1 MLMSPDILNDALIK
15 LGEFDFKERSGW
27 LRQGRCPSC
36 GKKELY
42 TKADSPWSIKCGR
55 LNNCGYEI
63 PIKELYPDLFEHW
76 SRRYPQTKESPT
88 AAADAY
94 LNISRGFDLSLIKG
108 SYTQES
114 FYDKDR
120 KIGTATVRFT
130 VGDTWWERLIDEP
143 GRFEKKAN
151 FKYGG
156 TYQGDW
162 FVPPAVNV
170 LEVRKLWIVEGI
182 FDAIAL
188 TQAGTPAVA
197 ALTCNNYPSKALE
210 QLREARK
217 GQPPS
222 LVWAL
227 DGDKAGRSYIRKWKD
242 RAESEGWLCQAAVIP
257 QGKTKRDWSDL
268 LLLDRNQEDP
278 EKHYLSQ
285 AGLDEYLYEGALL
298 TAKTAA
304 ERGRLIF
311 EKKGLN
317 SFEFGFGNRQ
327 YWFDLDI
334 EKYHRAIDRISE
346 EKSGLDQE
354 ELRELA
360 MRESG
365 GIREIANCL
374 PTPLYFQQNKITDES
389 WYYFRVEFPHDGAA
403 IKNTFTAGQ
412 ISTASEFK
420 KRLLGIAP
428 GAVYTG
434 TSSMLERTMRH
445 QLFGIKR
452 VETVDFIGYAREFD
466 TYVYRNI
473 AVRDGKTYQINE
485 EDYFDLGKVSLK
497 SLLQSVDVQVNS
509 DLRDYKKEWFQSYA
523 EAFGSNGLAALTF
536 FFGSLFAEQI
546 RKEQKSYPFLE
557 IVGEA
562 GAGKTSVIE
571 FLWKLLGR
579 DEHEGW
585 DPAKSTNAGRA
596 RNFAQTANM
605 PSVLIESDREQSG
618 EGKAHVKSFDWD
630 ELKTAYNG
638 RSLRSRGMATSGN
651 ETYEPP
657 FRGAIVIAQNNTV
670 SASEAILSRIVHL
683 YFDKSS
689 HTRGSAAAYQR
700 IRRMTVE
707 ELSGFTLQS
716 ILRAKEVVDIVATKT
731 EEHQAALL
739 DQDGIKTVRIAL
751 NHAQM
756 MALAEALQLIVPI
769 TDNQLHELHEHFR
782 LLAKQR
788 EQALS
793 ADHPLV
799 QEFWDMYE
807 YLNQGEGEDLNQRL
821 NHSRVKGQVA
831 INLNH
836 FVTVAADHKQ
846 QIPPVRE
853 LKQLLKTSRRYKYEG
868 QRVVNSAIKTIGSTS
883 ERCWIFSLGGADR
896 G

>member
-1 MLMSPDILNDALIK
+1 MLMSPDILNEALIK

-42 TKADSPWSIKCGR
+42 TKADNPWVIKCGR

-63 PIKELYPDLFEHW
+63 PIKELYPNLFEHW

-108 SYTQES
+108 CYTQEN

-120 KIGTATVRFT
+120 KIGTATVRFA

-162 FVPPAVNV
+162 FVPPAVKL

-188 TQAGTPAVA
+188 TQSGTPAVA
-197 ALTCNNYPSKALE
+197 ALTCNNYPGRALE

-242 RAESEGWLCQAAVIP
+242 RAESEGWLCQAAAIP
-257 QGKTKRDWSDL
+257 QGKNKRDWSDL

-346 EKSGLDQE
+346 EKSDLDQE
-354 ELRELA
+354 ELREMA

-365 GIREIANCL
+365 SIREIANCL

-434 TSSMLERTMRH
+434 TNSMLERTMRH
-445 QLFGIKR
+445 QLFDIKR

-473 AVRDGKTYQINE
+473 AVREGKIYRINE

-497 SLLQSVDVQVNS
+497 SLLQSVDVQLNP
-509 DLRDYKKEWFQSYA
+509 DLRDYQEDWFQYFA
-523 EAFGSNGLAALTF
+523 EAYGNNGLAALTF

-546 RKEQKSYPFLE
+546 RQEQKSYPFLE

-562 GAGKTSVIE
+562 ASGKTSVIE
-571 FLWKLLGR
+571 FIWKLLGR
-579 DEHEGW
+579 DDHEGW

-596 RNFAQTANM
+596 RSFAQTANM

-689 HTRGSAAAYQR
+689 HTRGTAAAYR
-700 IRRMTVE
+700 NIRQMSVD
-707 ELSGFTLQS
+707 ELSGFALQS
-716 ILRAKEVVDIVATKT
+716 ILKAKEILKIVTVKT

-756 MALAEALQLIVPI
+756 MALAEALQLVVPI

-868 QRVVNSAIKTIGSTS
+868 QRVVNSAIKTTGSTS
-883 ERCWIFSLGGADR
+883 ERCWIFSVGGADR

>member
-1 MLMSPDILNDALIK
+1 MLMSPDILNEALIK
-15 LGEFDFKERSGW
+15 LSEFDFKERSGW

-36 GKKELY
+36 GEKELY

-120 KIGTATVRFT
+120 KIGTATVRFA

-162 FVPPAVNV
+162 FVPPAVHV

-197 ALTCNNYPSKALE
+197 ALTCNNYPGKALE

-268 LLLDRNQEDP
+268 LLLDRNQEDL

-346 EKSGLDQE
+346 EKSDLDQE
-354 ELRELA
+354 ELREMA

-389 WYYFRVEFPHDGAA
+389 WYYFRVEFPHDGEP

-412 ISTASEFK
+412 LTTASEFK

-434 TSSMLERTMRH
+434 SNSMLERTMRH

-452 VETVDFIGYAREFD
+452 VETIDFVGYAREFD
-466 TYVYRNI
+466 TYVYKNV
-473 AVRDGKTYQINE
+473 AVREGKVYRINE
-485 EDYFDLGKVSLK
+485 EDFFDVGKVSIKTLLK
-497 SLLQSVDVQVNS
+497 SVDVELNPDLKEYRS
-509 DLRDYKKEWFQSYA
+509 DWFQSFSA
-523 EAFGSNGLAALTF
+523 AFGVKGLAALTF

-546 RKEQKSYPFLE
+546 RKEQDSYPFLE

-562 GAGKTSVIE
+562 GAGKTTLIE
-571 FLWKLLGR
+571 FLWRLLGR
-579 DEHEGW
+579 NHEGW
-585 DPAKSTNAGRA
+585 DPAKASLAARA
-596 RNFAQTANM
+596 RNLAQIANM
-605 PSVLIESDREQSG
+605 PTVLIESDREQTG

-638 RSLRSRGMATSGN
+638 GNLRSRGVANGGN
-651 ETYEPP
+651 DTYEPR
-657 FRGAIVIAQNNTV
+657 FRGTIVIAQNNIV

-683 YFDKSS
+683 YFDRAGQ
-689 HTRGSAAAYQR
+689 TRGSGAALDQ
-700 IRRMTVE
+700 IRHLTMD
-707 ELSGFTLQS
+707 ELSGFSLQAV
-716 ILRAKEVVDIVATKT
+716 LRAKEILEVVVSKTK
-731 EEHQAALL
+731 EHQMALL
-739 DQDGIKTVRIAL
+739 DELGLKSIRVAL
-751 NHAQM
+751 NHAQL
-756 MALAEALQLIVPI
+756 MALAEALQLIVPLSDI
-769 TDNQLHELHEHFR
+769 QLHELHEYFR
-782 LLAKQR
+782 LMAKQR

-799 QEFWDMYE
+799 QEFWEAYD
-807 YLNQGEGEDLNQRL
+807 YLNGSDPLAPRL
-821 NHSRVKGQVA
+821 NHSRDPGLIA

-836 FVTVAADHKQ
+836 FIQAAAEARQ
-846 QIPPVRE
+846 QIPAIRD
-853 LKQLLKTSRRYKYEG
+853 LKKVLKTSRQHKFIDR
-868 QRVVNSAIKTIGSTS
+868 RVVNSGIKERESQPTGTSTS
-883 ERCWIFSLGGADR
+883 MSCWVFSKQ
-896 G
+896 

>member
-1 MLMSPDILNDALIK
+1 MLMSPDILNEALIK

-42 TKADSPWSIKCGR
+42 TKADNPWVIKCGR
-55 LNNCGYEI
+55 LNKCGYEA

-94 LNISRGFDLSLIKG
+94 LNIGRGFDLSLIKG
-108 SYTQES
+108 CYTQETY
-114 FYDKDR
+114 YDKNR
-120 KIGTATVRFT
+120 NIGTATVRFV

-151 FKYGG
+151 FKFGVPFKG
-156 TYQGDW
+156 HC
-162 FVPPAVNV
+162 FVPPTVN
-170 LEVRKLWIVEGI
+170 LQEVRKLWIVEGI

-188 TQAGTPAVA
+188 TQAGTPTIA
-197 ALTCNNYPSKALE
+197 AMTSNVYPAIFLDR
-210 QLREARK
+210 LRESRK
-217 GQPPS
+217 GYLPT

-227 DGDKAGRSYIRKWKD
+227 DGDRSGRTYIPKWKA
-242 RAESEGWLCQAAVIP
+242 RAEKEGWLCQAAIIP
-257 QGKTKRDWSDL
+257 QGKQKRDWSDL
-268 LLLDRNQEDP
+268 LLFDRNQEDP
-278 EKHYLSQ
+278 AKHYLSQ
-285 AGLDEYLYEGALL
+285 TGLEEFLYEGAIL

-304 ERGRLIF
+304 ERGRLIY
-311 EKKGLN
+311 ERKGLN

-334 EKYHRAIDRISE
+334 DKYHKAIDRISE

-434 TSSMLERTMRH
+434 TNSMLERTMRH

-497 SLLQSVDVQVNS
+497 SLLQSVDVQVNA

-683 YFDKSS
+683 YFDRSS

-756 MALAEALQLIVPI
+756 MALAEALQLVVPI

-782 LLAKQR
+782 LMAKQR

-868 QRVVNSAIKTIGSTS
+868 QRVVNSAIKTTGSTS
-883 ERCWIFSLGGADR
+883 ERCWIFSVGGADR

>member
-1 MLMSPDILNDALIK
+1 MLMSPDILNEALIK

-42 TKADSPWSIKCGR
+42 TKADNPWVIKCGR

-108 SYTQES
+108 CYTQEN

-120 KIGTATVRFT
+120 KIGTATVRFA

-162 FVPPAVNV
+162 FVPPAVKL

-197 ALTCNNYPSKALE
+197 ALTCNNYPGKALE
-210 QLREARK
+210 QLREIRK

-434 TSSMLERTMRH
+434 TNSMLERTMRH

-497 SLLQSVDVQVNS
+497 SLLQSVDVHVNS

-638 RSLRSRGMATSGN
+638 RSLRSRGIATSGN

-716 ILRAKEVVDIVATKT
+716 ILRAKEVVNIVATKT

-756 MALAEALQLIVPI
+756 MALAEALQLVVPI

-868 QRVVNSAIKTIGSTS
+868 QRVVNSAIKTTGSTS
-883 ERCWIFSLGGADR
+883 ERCWIFSVGGADR

>member
-1 MLMSPDILNDALIK
+1 MLMSPDILNEALIK

-42 TKADSPWSIKCGR
+42 TKADNPWVIKCGR

-108 SYTQES
+108 CYTQEN

-120 KIGTATVRFT
+120 KIGTATVRFV
-130 VGDTWWERLIDEP
+130 VGNTWWERLIDEP

-156 TYQGDW
+156 TYQRDW
-162 FVPPAVNV
+162 FVPPAVKL

-197 ALTCNNYPSKALE
+197 ALTCNNYPGKALE

-242 RAESEGWLCQAAVIP
+242 RAESEGWLCQAAAIP
-257 QGKTKRDWSDL
+257 QGKNKRDWSDL

-346 EKSGLDQE
+346 EKSDLDQE
-354 ELRELA
+354 ELREMA

-389 WYYFRVEFPHDGAA
+389 WYYFRVEFPHDGEP

-412 ISTASEFK
+412 LTTASEFK

-434 TSSMLERTMRH
+434 SNSMLERTMRH

-452 VETVDFIGYAREFD
+452 VETIDFVGYAREFD
-466 TYVYRNI
+466 TYVYKNV
-473 AVRDGKTYQINE
+473 AVREGKVYRINE
-485 EDYFDLGKVSLK
+485 EDFFDVGKVSIKTLLK
-497 SLLQSVDVQVNS
+497 SVDIELNPDLKEYRS
-509 DLRDYKKEWFQSYA
+509 DWFQSFSA
-523 EAFGSNGLAALTF
+523 AFGVKGLAALTF

-546 RKEQKSYPFLE
+546 RKEQDSYPFLE

-562 GAGKTSVIE
+562 GAGKTTLIE
-571 FLWKLLGR
+571 FLWRLLGR
-579 DEHEGW
+579 NHEGW
-585 DPAKSTNAGRA
+585 DPAKASLAARA
-596 RNFAQTANM
+596 RNLAQIANM
-605 PSVLIESDREQSG
+605 PTVLIESDREQTG

-638 RSLRSRGMATSGN
+638 GNLRSRGVANGGN
-651 ETYEPP
+651 DTYEPR
-657 FRGAIVIAQNNTV
+657 FRGTIVIAQNNIV

-683 YFDKSS
+683 YFDRAGQ
-689 HTRGSAAAYQR
+689 TRGSGAALDQ
-700 IRRMTVE
+700 IRHLTMD
-707 ELSGFTLQS
+707 ELSGFSLQAV
-716 ILRAKEVVDIVATKT
+716 LRAKEILEVVVSKTKA
-731 EEHQAALL
+731 HQMALL
-739 DQDGIKTVRIAL
+739 DELGLKSIRVAL
-751 NHAQM
+751 NHAQL
-756 MALAEALQLIVPI
+756 MALAEALQLIVPLSDI
-769 TDNQLHELHEHFR
+769 QLHELHEYFR
-782 LLAKQR
+782 LMAKQR

-799 QEFWDMYE
+799 QEFWEAYD
-807 YLNQGEGEDLNQRL
+807 YLNGSDPLAPRL
-821 NHSRVKGQVA
+821 NHSRDPGLIA

-836 FVTVAADHKQ
+836 FIQAAAEARQ
-846 QIPPVRE
+846 QIPAIRD
-853 LKQLLKTSRRYKYEG
+853 LKKVLKTSRQHKFIDR
-868 QRVVNSAIKTIGSTS
+868 RVVNSGIKERESQPAGTSTS
-883 ERCWIFSLGGADR
+883 MSCWVFSKE
-896 G
+896 

>member
-1 MLMSPDILNDALIK
+1 MLMSPDILNEALIK

-120 KIGTATVRFT
+120 KIGTATVRFA

-434 TSSMLERTMRH
+434 TNSMLERTMRH

-756 MALAEALQLIVPI
+756 MALAEALQLVVPI